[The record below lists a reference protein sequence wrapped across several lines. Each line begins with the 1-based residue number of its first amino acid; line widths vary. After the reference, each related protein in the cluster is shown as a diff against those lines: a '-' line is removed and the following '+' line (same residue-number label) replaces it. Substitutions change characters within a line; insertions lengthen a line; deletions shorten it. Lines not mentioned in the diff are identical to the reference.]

1 MDAPEIEWP
10 IAPAGRGGFFRHPL
24 TPIPGRP
31 PLNPTTPPRLA
42 PLATAL
48 LAALPALLALAIFG
62 VIETP
67 DSPGYIAYAAQFHH
81 ALPTGAALLRE
92 APAPITLF
100 RMGGYPALLAALQ
113 TLTPHWRLAAILLQ
127 IAALSA
133 LAAATRR
140 TALRLGAAPRP
151 ALAAALLPSIGF
163 GVVVQLCLL
172 TDALYAALAAGAAL
186 ALATPPPAT
195 PLARPRA
202 SPLRPALAAGL
213 MLALATTLREA
224 TPLLALA
231 YLPLALLPDPPPRH
245 STSPRSD
252 RRILL
257 RLLRAVL
264 VALPALAV
272 ASTQIAW
279 NASRGAGPVLTT
291 SRQTVMVQAVL
302 PLLRRHPDLLA
313 PPPGTPDAADDATF
327 DAAARATVGDG
338 EYGRIDDLHRRL
350 FAAGLDAPAM
360 ARAAARLY
368 RRAWWRHPGA
378 MLLAATGN
386 LRHEFLA
393 MPFQPVDTV
402 GALMV
407 YAGWPRPAFDR
418 LNVEWSALR
427 HAPAAARAVA
437 ALCIAAD
444 VLTRLA
450 GTLIALAAILSPWL
464 PPAWWPSR
472 RRGHPTFP
480 PDTLWRL
487 RGLWLVCAGFVGL
500 YAPVHIEPRYLVPTV
515 PLACVIA
522 ACAWTASKPGLSLR
536 CPFQRPKRAVGTSG
550 QLRPDPPGG
559 SPPGPALL
567 K

>member
-1 MDAPEIEWP
+1 MRQTDFPPADTAIGPTRPETGVTPSEHGPSASP
-10 IAPAGRGGFFRHPL
+10 IQPVPPDPH
-24 TPIPGRP
+24 TPR
-31 PLNPTTPPRLA
+31 TKHAA

-67 DSPGYIAYAAQFHH
+67 DSPGYIAYAAQLRH
-81 ALPTGAALLRE
+81 ALPAGAALLRE

-140 TALRLGAAPRP
+140 TALRLGASPRP
-151 ALAAALLPSIGF
+151 ALAAALLPAIGF

-186 ALATPPPAT
+186 ALATPPLAT
-195 PLARPRA
+195 PLTRPRA
-202 SPLRPALAAGL
+202 APLRPALAAGL

-231 YLPLALLPDPPPRH
+231 YLPLALLPDPLPHH
-245 STSPRSD
+245 SPALRSD
-252 RRILL
+252 HHRVLL
-257 RLLRAVL
+257 RLLRALL

-272 ASTQIAW
+272 AGAQIAW

-313 PPPGTPDAADDATF
+313 PDLPGPNLPNPDAAAATF

-338 EYGRIDDLHRRL
+338 EYGRIDDLHRQL

-368 RRAWWRHPGA
+368 RRAWRRHPGA
-378 MLLAATGN
+378 MLLATTGN

-427 HAPAAARAVA
+427 HAPAAAPAAA

-444 VLTRLA
+444 VLTRLL

-464 PPAWWPSR
+464 PPAWWPAR
-472 RRGHPTFP
+472 RRGHPVFP
-480 PDTLWRL
+480 PATLWRL

-522 ACAWTASKPGLSLR
+522 ACAWTASKQAWALP
-536 CPFQRPKRAVGTSG
+536 RPARGEAP
-550 QLRPDPPGG
+550 LDRLD
-559 SPPGPALL
+559 
-567 K
+567 